1 MFVDR
6 AVCIDWE
13 AWSPCSSSCTDGIR
27 TRGCKDNPG
36 NATGTEIC
44 NIAPQG
50 KLRFKNRIFILY
62 LVKNKIYLH
71 VGIPNF
77 SIQKR

>member
-1 MFVDR
+1 MCETIDLFKLNYVSVDPP
-6 AVCIDWE
+6 VCIDWE

-44 NIAPQG
+44 NISPHG
-50 KLRFKNRIFILY
+50 KLSFKNRHLT
-62 LVKNKIYLH
+62 LADLD
-71 VGIPNF
+71 
-77 SIQKR
+77 